1 MKVIFKDN
9 QFSFQ
14 ILRLLGGA
22 TSGSADIGEVISTA
36 QKIKEGDFES
46 WCKEW
51 TALAKRIE
59 NFAEECYSNGHLTSA
74 RQAYLRA
81 SNYYRTAE
89 FYLHENPNDTRIN
102 ELYNKGIH
110 CFSYVMKLNNPVIE
124 AVEIPYENT
133 NLPGH
138 FYHIDNNPRPTLVLV
153 NGYDGTKEEF
163 YGLAMSA
170 LERGM
175 NFFTFEGPGQ
185 GEAVRK
191 QHLFF
196 RYDYENVISPVL
208 DYLLSRNEI
217 DPTAIVLMGESFGGY
232 LAPRAAAFDKRV
244 AACIANGGVYD
255 FMGFRR
261 PSDFSREEFFAYV
274 RNNQEEVNAINY
286 EEMKRN
292 PDMRWAI
299 SHGMYVSDAKT
310 PAEFILKTEKYYLKG
325 IADKIKCPTL
335 VIDTENEHFFPG
347 QAKALYHELK
357 CRKDFMLFTK
367 DECAEEHCQVGAKL
381 IAGERI
387 FNWIEDTI
395 NNHIN
400 VGS

>member
-1 MKVIFKDN
+1 MKAIFKDN

-22 TSGSADIGEVISTA
+22 TSCTSDIGEVISTA

-51 TALAKRIE
+51 TELAKRIE
-59 NFAEECYSNGHLTSA
+59 NFANECYSNGHLISA

-89 FYLHENPNDTRIN
+89 FYLHENPNDPRIN
-102 ELYNKGIH
+102 DLYNKSIY
-110 CFSYVMKLNNPVIE
+110 CFSYVMKLNTPAIE
-124 AVEIPYENT
+124 AIEIPYEHT
-133 NLPGH
+133 TLPGH
-138 FYHIDNNPRPTLVLV
+138 FYHIDNKPRPTLVLV
-153 NGYDGTKEEF
+153 NGFDGTKEEF

-170 LERGM
+170 LEHGM

-196 RYDYENVISPVL
+196 RYDYEKVISPVL
-208 DYLLSRNEI
+208 DYLLSRKEI
-217 DPTAIVLMGESFGGY
+217 DPNAIVLMGESFGGY
-232 LAPRAAAFDKRV
+232 LAPRAAAFDKRI

-255 FMGFRR
+255 FMRFRK
-261 PSDFSREEFFAYV
+261 PSNFSREDFFAYV
-274 RNNQEEVNAINY
+274 RNNQDEVNAINY
-286 EEMKRN
+286 EEIKKN
-292 PDMRWAI
+292 SEMRWAI

-310 PAEFILKTEKYYLKG
+310 PAEFILKTEEYYLKG
-325 IADKIKCPTL
+325 IAEKITCPTL
-335 VIDTENEHFFPG
+335 VIDTENENFFPG
-347 QAKALYHELK
+347 QAKVLYDELECK
-357 CRKDFMLFTK
+357 KDFMLFTK

-400 VGS
+400 VGL